1 MYDPSGGDGNIAG
14 NWSSTD
20 KFVYEGDVYTTNK
33 GAELYQAIMEKGELV
48 YDTTSNNPEYSYTIN
63 PSLMS
68 TIRTYNGSHRY
79 GYSRSTVRVVG
90 NKICFNSSGSCSDS
104 DDNSGYFHFASK
116 FLEESFMTDAITPE
130 YRSHV
135 NTSKTGAS
143 SSCHV
148 SDASNV
154 HQGAYSN
161 CRWIDYV
168 ENVGGKNIKL
178 ALK

>member
-1 MYDPSGGDGNIAG
+1 
-14 NWSSTD
+14 
-20 KFVYEGDVYTTNK
+20 
-33 GAELYQAIMEKGELV
+33 
-48 YDTTSNNPEYSYTIN
+48 
-63 PSLMS
+63 
-68 TIRTYNGSHRY
+68 
-79 GYSRSTVRVVG
+79 
-90 NKICFNSSGSCSDS
+90 
-104 DDNSGYFHFASK
+104 
-116 FLEESFMTDAITPE
+116 MTDAITPE